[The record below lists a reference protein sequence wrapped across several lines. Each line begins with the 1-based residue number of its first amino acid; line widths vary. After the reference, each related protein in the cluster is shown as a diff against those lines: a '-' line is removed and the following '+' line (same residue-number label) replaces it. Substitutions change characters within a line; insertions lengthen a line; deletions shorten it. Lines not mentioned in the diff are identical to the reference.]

1 MKRGTAM
8 AEIDNLIAEV
18 NKKYKTDIIRKASD
32 LKGIEFIPYTSPM
45 MNYLT
50 RGGVP
55 VGRIIELV
63 GLPQSG
69 KTTTALDIIS
79 NFQKKYTD
87 KYCVYLDAEN
97 TIDKEW
103 GETLGVDWSKVILI
117 QPESEYGE
125 ELLDM
130 LLDYIRSGKVG
141 LAVLDSAPFIIPK
154 AVQEKGLDEKS
165 YGGNSALMKAFCDK
179 AVPLCKKTE
188 CTFLM
193 INQLRENIGNP
204 YKPFKIPCGTAIA
217 HACSQ
222 ILWFTKGSLLDEKY
236 KEVSSGYANP
246 SGNLVSVKV
255 EKNKVTK
262 NDRRLQ
268 TYTLNYST
276 GVDEI
281 KDTLDLAIMLGI
293 ISQAGAWF
301 KAILKDG
308 KEQKMQGFNGVQEF
322 YYNDLEE
329 LEYLRKQVYE
339 AGMV

>member
-1 MKRGTAM
+1 M

-130 LLDYIRSGKVG
+130 LLDYIRSGKIG

-301 KAILKDG
+301 KATLKDG

-339 AGMV
+339 AGMA

>member
-1 MKRGTAM
+1 M

-55 VGRIIELV
+55 VRRIIELV

-130 LLDYIRSGKVG
+130 LLDYIRSGKIG

-165 YGGNSALMKAFCDK
+165 YGGNSALMKSFCDK
-179 AVPLCKKTE
+179 AVPLCKKVE
-188 CTFLM
+188 CTFLL

-293 ISQAGAWF
+293 ISQAGAWY
-301 KAILKDG
+301 KATLKDG

-339 AGMV
+339 AGMA

>member
-1 MKRGTAM
+1 M

-281 KDTLDLAIMLGI
+281 KDTLALAIMLGI

-301 KAILKDG
+301 KATLKDG

>member
-1 MKRGTAM
+1 M

-87 KYCVYLDAEN
+87 TYCVYLDAEN

-130 LLDYIRSGKVG
+130 LLDYIRSGKIG

-301 KAILKDG
+301 KDILKDG
-308 KEQKMQGFNGVQEF
+308 KVKKMQCFNVVQ
-322 YYNDLEE
+322 
-329 LEYLRKQVYE
+329 
-339 AGMV
+339 

>member
-1 MKRGTAM
+1 M

-103 GETLGVDWSKVILI
+103 GETLRVDWSKVILI

>member
-1 MKRGTAM
+1 M

-130 LLDYIRSGKVG
+130 LLDYIRSGKIG

-293 ISQAGAWF
+293 ISQAGAWY
-301 KAILKDG
+301 KATLKDG

>member
-1 MKRGTAM
+1 M
-8 AEIDNLIAEV
+8 AEIDNLIAEI

-130 LLDYIRSGKVG
+130 LLDYIRSGKIG

-165 YGGNSALMKAFCDK
+165 YGGNSALMKSFCDK
-179 AVPLCKKTE
+179 AVPLCKKVE
-188 CTFLM
+188 CTFLL

-301 KAILKDG
+301 KATLKGG

-339 AGMV
+339 AGMA

>member
-1 MKRGTAM
+1 M

-32 LKGIEFIPYTSPM
+32 LKGVEFIPYTSPM

-55 VGRIIELV
+55 VGRIVELV

-130 LLDYIRSGKVG
+130 LLDYIRSGKIG

-165 YGGNSALMKAFCDK
+165 YGGNSALMKSFCDK
-179 AVPLCKKTE
+179 AVPLCKKVE
-188 CTFLM
+188 CTFLL

-293 ISQAGAWF
+293 ISQAGAWY
-301 KAILKDG
+301 KATLKDG

-339 AGMV
+339 AGMA

>member
-1 MKRGTAM
+1 M

-103 GETLGVDWSKVILI
+103 GETLGVDWSKVIII

-141 LAVLDSAPFIIPK
+141 LAVLDSAPFIISK

-301 KAILKDG
+301 KATLKDG

>member
-1 MKRGTAM
+1 M

-32 LKGIEFIPYTSPM
+32 LKGVEFIPYTSPM

-55 VGRIIELV
+55 VGRIVELV

-130 LLDYIRSGKVG
+130 LLDYIRSGKIG

-154 AVQEKGLDEKS
+154 ALQEKGLDEKS
-165 YGGNSALMKAFCDK
+165 YGGNSALMKSFCDK
-179 AVPLCKKTE
+179 AVPLCKKVE
-188 CTFLM
+188 CTFLL

-293 ISQAGAWF
+293 ISQAGAWY
-301 KAILKDG
+301 KATLKDG

-339 AGMV
+339 AGMA

>member
-1 MKRGTAM
+1 M

-18 NKKYKTDIIRKASD
+18 NKKYKTEIIRKASD
-32 LKGIEFIPYTSPM
+32 LKSVEFIPYTSPM

-55 VGRIIELV
+55 VDRMIELV

-69 KTTTALDIIS
+69 KTTTALDIIA
-79 NFQKKYTD
+79 NFQKKYPD

-97 TIDKEW
+97 TLDKEW

-141 LAVLDSAPFIIPK
+141 LTVLDSAPFIIPK
-154 AVQEKGLDEKS
+154 AVQEKGLDDKS

-179 AVPLCKKTE
+179 AVPLCKKHE
-188 CTFLM
+188 CTFIL

-222 ILWFTKGSLLDEKY
+222 ILWFTKGSLLDDKY
-236 KEVSSGYANP
+236 KEVSSGYSNP
-246 SGNLVSVKV
+246 VGNLVAVKM
-255 EKNKVTK
+255 EKNKVTR
-262 NDRRLQ
+262 NDRRLG
-268 TYTLNYST
+268 TYTLNYTS
-276 GVDEI
+276 GIDEI
-281 KDTLDLAIMLGI
+281 KDTLDLALSIGI
-293 ISQAGAWF
+293 IQQSGAWY
-301 KAILKDG
+301 KATLSTG

-322 YYNDLEE
+322 YYTDLDE
-329 LEYLRKQVYE
+329 LDYLRKRVYE
-339 AGMV
+339 ATM

>member
-1 MKRGTAM
+1 
-8 AEIDNLIAEV
+8 
-18 NKKYKTDIIRKASD
+18 
-32 LKGIEFIPYTSPM
+32 
-45 MNYLT
+45 MNCSSIL
-50 RGGVP
+50 
-55 VGRIIELV
+55 ED
-63 GLPQSG
+63 
-69 KTTTALDIIS
+69 DIIS
-79 NFQKKYTD
+79 IM
-87 KYCVYLDAEN
+87 CVPFDCQNLFPGLFC
-97 TIDKEW
+97 K
-103 GETLGVDWSKVILI
+103 LHVIKQTFL
-117 QPESEYGE
+117 
-125 ELLDM
+125 
-130 LLDYIRSGKVG
+130 V
-141 LAVLDSAPFIIPK
+141 FIH
-154 AVQEKGLDEKS
+154 QEQEIFIHGHS
-165 YGGNSALMKAFCDK
+165 FVC
-179 AVPLCKKTE
+179 CKKVE
-188 CTFLM
+188 CTFLL

-301 KAILKDG
+301 KATLKDG

-329 LEYLRKQVYE
+329 LEHLRKQVYE
-339 AGMV
+339 AGMA

>member
-1 MKRGTAM
+1 MITIWKTPIVATVEQVLKDLKLQLYGAGLLK
-8 AEIDNLIAEV
+8 EIKN
-18 NKKYKTDIIRKASD
+18 TGSD
-32 LKGIEFIPYTSPM
+32 LMCTCPFHANGKEHNPSCGVLLQQKVTKDKTYEAGTVHCYTCG
-45 MNYLT
+45 YT
-50 RGGVP
+50 AD
-55 VGRIIELV
+55 
-63 GLPQSG
+63 LPQFV
-69 KTTTALDIIS
+69 ADL
-79 NFQKKYTD
+79 
-87 KYCVYLDAEN
+87 
-97 TIDKEW
+97 
-103 GETLGVDWSKVILI
+103 LGLSSPVEGFKWLVN
-117 QPESEYGE
+117 QYNYQTE
-125 ELLDM
+125 ERELPDLDM
-130 LLDYIRSGKVG
+130 YRGSTAKSS
-141 LAVLDSAPFIIPK
+141 VLEESL
-154 AVQEKGLDEKS
+154 VKGLDEKS

-179 AVPLCKKTE
+179 AVPLCKKVE

-204 YKPFKIPCGTAIA
+204 YKPYKIPCGTAIA

-301 KAILKDG
+301 KATLKDG

>member
-1 MKRGTAM
+1 M

-18 NKKYKTDIIRKASD
+18 NKKYKTEIIRKASD
-32 LKGIEFIPYTSPM
+32 LKSIEFIPYTSPQ

-55 VGRIIELV
+55 VGRMVELV

-69 KTTTALDIIS
+69 KTTTALDIIA
-79 NFQKKYTD
+79 NFQKKYPD

-103 GETLGVDWSKVILI
+103 GETLGVDWSTVILI

-130 LLDYIRSGKVG
+130 LLDYIRSDKVG
-141 LAVLDSAPFIIPK
+141 MVILDSVPFIIPK

-179 AVPLCKKTE
+179 AVPLCKKHE
-188 CTFLM
+188 CTFIL

-222 ILWFTKGSLLDEKY
+222 ILWFTKGALLDEKY
-236 KEVSSGYANP
+236 KEVSSSYSNP
-246 SGNLVSVKV
+246 IGNLVSVKM

-262 NDRRLQ
+262 NDRRLG
-268 TYTLNYST
+268 TYTLNYSS

-281 KDTLDLAIMLGI
+281 KDTLDMGLVLGLI
-293 ISQAGAWF
+293 VQAGAWF
-301 KAILKDG
+301 KVTKKDG
-308 KEQKMQGFNGVQEF
+308 SEAKMQGFTGVQEF
-322 YYNDLEE
+322 YFNDLEE
-329 LEYLRKQVYE
+329 LEYLKQKVYE
-339 AGMV
+339 ATV

>member
-1 MKRGTAM
+1 M

-103 GETLGVDWSKVILI
+103 GETLEVDWSKVILI

-246 SGNLVSVKV
+246 SGHLVSVKV

-301 KAILKDG
+301 KATLKDG

>member
-1 MKRGTAM
+1 M

-130 LLDYIRSGKVG
+130 LLDYIRSGKIG

-293 ISQAGAWF
+293 ISQAGAWY
-301 KAILKDG
+301 KATLKDG

-322 YYNDLEE
+322 YYTDLEE

>member
-1 MKRGTAM
+1 M

-293 ISQAGAWF
+293 ISQAGAWY
-301 KAILKDG
+301 KATLKDG

-339 AGMV
+339 AGMA

>member
-1 MKRGTAM
+1 M

-97 TIDKEW
+97 TVDKEW

-246 SGNLVSVKV
+246 CGNLVSVKV

-293 ISQAGAWF
+293 ISQAGAWY
-301 KAILKDG
+301 KATLKDG

-339 AGMV
+339 AGMA

>member
-1 MKRGTAM
+1 M

-18 NKKYKTDIIRKASD
+18 NRKYKTEIIRKASD
-32 LKGIEFIPYTSPM
+32 LKSIEFIPYTSPQ

-55 VGRIIELV
+55 VGRMVELV

-69 KTTTALDIIS
+69 KTTTALDIIA
-79 NFQKKYTD
+79 NFQKKYPD

-103 GETLGVDWSKVILI
+103 GETLGVDWSTVILI

-130 LLDYIRSGKVG
+130 LLDYIRSDKVG
-141 LAVLDSAPFIIPK
+141 MVILDSVPFIIPK

-179 AVPLCKKTE
+179 AVPLCKKHK
-188 CTFLM
+188 CTFIL

-222 ILWFTKGSLLDEKY
+222 ILWFTKGALLDEKY
-236 KEVSSGYANP
+236 KEVSSSYSNP
-246 SGNLVSVKV
+246 IGNLVSVKM

-262 NDRRLQ
+262 NDRRLG
-268 TYTLNYST
+268 TYTLNYSS

-281 KDTLDLAIMLGI
+281 KDTLDMGLVLGI
-293 ISQAGAWF
+293 IVQAGAWF
-301 KAILKDG
+301 KVTKKDG
-308 KEQKMQGFNGVQEF
+308 TEAKMQGFSGVQDF

-329 LEYLRKQVYE
+329 LEYLKEKVYE
-339 AGMV
+339 ATV

>member
-1 MKRGTAM
+1 M

-130 LLDYIRSGKVG
+130 LLDYIRSGKIG

-165 YGGNSALMKAFCDK
+165 YGGNSALMKSFCDK
-179 AVPLCKKTE
+179 AVPLCKKVE
-188 CTFLM
+188 CTFLL

-301 KAILKDG
+301 KATLKGG

-339 AGMV
+339 AGMA

>member
-1 MKRGTAM
+1 M

-130 LLDYIRSGKVG
+130 LLDYIRSGKIG

-165 YGGNSALMKAFCDK
+165 YGGNSALMKSFCDK
-179 AVPLCKKTE
+179 AVPLCKKVE
-188 CTFLM
+188 CTFLL

-293 ISQAGAWF
+293 ISQVGAWF

>member
-1 MKRGTAM
+1 M

-55 VGRIIELV
+55 VGRIVELV

-339 AGMV
+339 AGMA

>member
-1 MKRGTAM
+1 MITVEKLEKGTYFDDAFKISFRYDPTTVAKVKEL
-8 AEIDNLIAEV
+8 AERRYLPEDRAWEIPAHELPALIE
-18 NKKYKTDIIRKASD
+18 
-32 LKGIEFIPYTSPM
+32 
-45 MNYLT
+45 
-50 RGGVP
+50 
-55 VGRIIELV
+55 
-63 GLPQSG
+63 
-69 KTTTALDIIS
+69 
-79 NFQKKYTD
+79 
-87 KYCVYLDAEN
+87 
-97 TIDKEW
+97 
-103 GETLGVDWSKVILI
+103 KV
-117 QPESEYGE
+117 
-125 ELLDM
+125 
-130 LLDYIRSGKVG
+130 
-141 LAVLDSAPFIIPK
+141 AVLDSAPFIIPK

-301 KAILKDG
+301 KATLKDG

>member
-1 MKRGTAM
+1 M

-79 NFQKKYTD
+79 NFQNKYKD

-217 HACSQ
+217 HASSQ

-246 SGNLVSVKV
+246 SGNLVSMKV

-301 KAILKDG
+301 KATLKDG

>member
-1 MKRGTAM
+1 M

-130 LLDYIRSGKVG
+130 LLDYIRSGKIG

-154 AVQEKGLDEKS
+154 VVQEKGLDEKS

-301 KAILKDG
+301 KATLKDG

>member
-1 MKRGTAM
+1 M

-301 KAILKDG
+301 KATLKDG

>member
-1 MKRGTAM
+1 M

-130 LLDYIRSGKVG
+130 LLDYIRSGKIG

>member
-1 MKRGTAM
+1 M

-293 ISQAGAWF
+293 ISQAGAWY
-301 KAILKDG
+301 KATLKDG
-308 KEQKMQGFNGVQEF
+308 KEQKMQGFNGVREF

>member
-1 MKRGTAM
+1 M

-301 KAILKDG
+301 KATLKDG

-339 AGMV
+339 AGIV